1 MTFSKIVFVVCGS
14 LLFLLWLLLAV
25 YIFSVANT
33 KINDLDCADFK
44 SQAMAQT
51 EFNLHQTDIYGLD
64 NNKNGIAC
72 ELLPR

>member
-1 MTFSKIVFVVCGS
+1 MTFSKIVFIVCGS

-25 YIFSVANT
+25 YIFSIANA
-33 KINDLDCADFK
+33 KVNDLDCADFK
-44 SQAMAQT
+44 TQTMAQK